1 MKELLRTNNPT
12 IIPYAKMLLEAVDI
26 EAFEVDVHTSGMG
39 FVPQRLMVRDKDH
52 FMARAILREH
62 DVPLES

>member
-12 IIPYAKMLLEAVDI
+12 IIPYAKMLLKAQDI
-26 EAFEVDVHTSGMG
+26 EAFEVDVHMSGMG

-52 FMARAILREH
+52 FMASAIMR
-62 DVPLES
+62 DNNVPLES